1 MAMTKLKNSE
11 RLEAAKVSVRSAL
24 EEHKS
29 DVRQN
34 KPRYYGMGAFAH
46 LDFLVKA
53 VDQLTG
59 GDPKKL
65 DSLNIN
71 AVDTVEDATAISAAA

>member
-1 MAMTKLKNSE
+1 MPKMKNSE

-24 EEHKS
+24 EEHKG

-34 KPRYYGMGAFAH
+34 KPKYFGMGIFAH
-46 LDFLVKA
+46 ADFLAKC

-59 GDPKKL
+59 GDAKKL
-65 DSLNIN
+65 DALNIV
-71 AVDTVEDATAISAAA
+71 AVDTVDEAATLAAL